1 VGSAGVA
8 SPAANLPARAPATPR
23 HVLQRIPRNWKLTV
37 GAGFV
42 AFLILFSVIGSF
54 FVAPGEAEV
63 AAAPFSSPPTL
74 QYPLGTDNVGR
85 NILALMVY
93 GIPPSLEIGLIA
105 GLVGTFVGTVLGLL
119 TGYFRGVADTIIRS
133 TADVML
139 TIPSLMILVVLASY
153 FRTTT
158 IELTALIV
166 AVFAWPGPTRAI
178 RAQTLAMRE
187 RAFVRVAKLCGRG
200 DLAIVMLE
208 IMPNL
213 MPYIAAGLVGSV
225 AGGILATVGIQLL
238 GLGPLFTPNL
248 GMILQFAFTGSA
260 LYQGMWWWWGPPT
273 LALLILF
280 VGLFL
285 VSLALDEYANP
296 RLRGN

>member
-1 VGSAGVA
+1 
-8 SPAANLPARAPATPR
+8 
-23 HVLQRIPRNWKLTV
+23 
-37 GAGFV
+37 
-42 AFLILFSVIGSF
+42 
-54 FVAPGEAEV
+54 
-63 AAAPFSSPPTL
+63 
-74 QYPLGTDNVGR
+74 
-85 NILALMVY
+85 MVY

-105 GLVGTFVGTVLGLL
+105 GFVGTFIGTLLGLI
-119 TGYFRGVADTIIRS
+119 TGYYRGIADTIIRS
-133 TADVML
+133 AADVML
-139 TIPSLMILVVLASY
+139 TIPSLMILVVIAAY

-200 DLAIVMLE
+200 DLAIIVLE

-225 AGGILATVGIQLL
+225 AGGILASVGIQLL

-248 GMILQFAFTGSA
+248 GMVLQFAFSGSA

-273 LALLILF
+273 AALLLLF
-280 VGLFL
+280 IGLFL
-285 VSLALDEYANP
+285 ISLALDEYANP

>member
-1 VGSAGVA
+1 VSSASVA
-8 SPAANLPARAPATPR
+8 SPAANSPARAAPSRRA
-23 HVLQRIPRNWKLTV
+23 LLRIPRNWKLIV
-37 GAGFV
+37 GAGLV
-42 AFLILFSVIGSF
+42 AFLVLFSLIGSF
-54 FVAPGEAEV
+54 FVAAGEAEV
-63 AAAPFSSPPTL
+63 SAAPFSVPPSL

-85 NILALMVY
+85 NLLALMVY

-105 GLVGTFVGTVLGLL
+105 GLVGTFVGTMLGLL
-119 TGYFRGVADTIIRS
+119 TGYFRGTADTIIRS

-158 IELTALIV
+158 VELTALIV

-187 RAFVRVAKLCGRG
+187 RAFVRVAKLCGRS
-200 DLAIVMLE
+200 DLAIVVLE

-225 AGGILATVGIQLL
+225 AGGILASVGIQLL

-248 GMILQFAFTGSA
+248 GMILQFAFSGSA

-273 LALLILF
+273 FALVILF

>member
-1 VGSAGVA
+1 VGTTGIAS
-8 SPAANLPARAPATPR
+8 SPASNPSLTPPIR
-23 HVLQRIPRNWKLTV
+23 RRDGAIPVNWKLAV
-37 GAGFV
+37 GLGLV
-42 AFLILFSVIGSF
+42 LFLVLFSLIGSLF
-54 FVAPGEAEV
+54 ISFGEAEV
-63 AAAPFSSPPTL
+63 GAAPFSSAPTL

-105 GLVGTFVGTVLGLL
+105 GFVGTFVGTLFGLL
-119 TGYFRGVADTIIRS
+119 TGYFRGIADTIIRS
-133 TADVML
+133 AADVML
-139 TIPSLMILVVLASY
+139 TIPSLMFLVVIASY

-166 AVFAWPGPTRAI
+166 AVFAWSGPTRAI
-178 RAQTLAMRE
+178 RSQTLAMRE
-187 RAFVRVAKLCGRG
+187 RAFVRVAKLSGRS
-200 DLAIVMLE
+200 DLAIIVLE

-225 AGGILATVGIQLL
+225 AGGILASVGIQLL

-248 GMILQFAFTGSA
+248 GMILQFAFSGSA
-260 LYQGMWWWWGPPT
+260 LYQGMYWWWGPPT
-273 LALLILF
+273 AALLLLF
-280 VGLFL
+280 IGLFL

-296 RLRGN
+296 RLRGM

>member
-1 VGSAGVA
+1 VGSASLA
-8 SPAANLPARAPATPR
+8 SPAANAPARYARRRALLR
-23 HVLQRIPRNWKLTV
+23 LPRNWKLVV
-37 GAGFV
+37 GASLV
-42 AFLILFSVIGSF
+42 AFLVLFSLIGSF
-54 FVAPGEAEV
+54 FIAASEAEV
-63 AAAPFSSPPTL
+63 GAAPFSVAPSL

-105 GLVGTFVGTVLGLL
+105 GLVGTFVGTMLGLL
-119 TGYFRGVADTIIRS
+119 TGYFRGTADTIIRS

-158 IELTALIV
+158 VELTALIV

-187 RAFVRVAKLCGRG
+187 RAFVRVAKLCGRS
-200 DLAIVMLE
+200 DLAIILLE

-225 AGGILATVGIQLL
+225 AGGILASVGIQLL

-248 GMILQFAFTGSA
+248 GMILQFAFSGSA

-273 LALLILF
+273 FALLLLF

>member
-1 VGSAGVA
+1 M
-8 SPAANLPARAPATPR
+8 PARAPEALTR
-23 HVLQRIPRNWKLTV
+23 RLRAVRRNWKLSI
-37 GAGFV
+37 GLSLIL
-42 AFLILFSVIGSF
+42 FLILFGLIGSL

-63 AAAPFSSPPTL
+63 SAAPFSSPPTL

-93 GIPPSLEIGLIA
+93 GIPTSLEIGLIA
-105 GLVGTFVGTVLGLL
+105 GFVGTFVGTLLGLL
-119 TGYFRGVADTIIRS
+119 TGYFRGIADTIIRS
-133 TADVML
+133 AADVML

-158 IELTALIV
+158 VELTALIV

-187 RAFVRVAKLCGRG
+187 RAFVRVAKLCGRS
-200 DLAIVMLE
+200 DLAIIIWE

-213 MPYIAAGLVGSV
+213 MPYIAAGMVGSV
-225 AGGILATVGIQLL
+225 AGGILASVGIQLL

-248 GMILQFAFTGSA
+248 GMILQFAFSGSA

-273 LALLILF
+273 FALIILF
-280 VGLFL
+280 IGLFL